1 MRVIDRQLV
10 HTVSDLVWFL
20 DCSHLVLLEREVA
33 FRRRERLERTDLVP
47 AKLRERG
54 GAVETAYLE
63 SLEAGGKH
71 VVLTSR
77 PDQGRRALVQAAA
90 HPAALLAEVVD
101 VVAQAVLFDG
111 TWLGYADVRERV
123 SPPS

>member
-47 AKLRERG
+47 A
-54 GAVETAYLE
+54 
-63 SLEAGGKH
+63 
-71 VVLTSR
+71 
-77 PDQGRRALVQAAA
+77 
-90 HPAALLAEVVD
+90 
-101 VVAQAVLFDG
+101 
-111 TWLGYADVRERV
+111 
-123 SPPS
+123 